1 MIKTISQF
9 KEDIANTFQPVCEID
24 LLTLDELAFGELKTR
39 YAENLFDDYEFL
51 KSEDALIYFDNT
63 FYKVNREQF
72 DDFKLEIAKGRLFT
86 ISNLKVVETVED
98 IFDKLDEYPQ
108 DSIIYIHREV
118 DKDLDCN
125 FSQEYYILSE
135 LE

>member
-24 LLTLDELAFGELKTR
+24 LLTLDELAFGELK
-39 YAENLFDDYEFL
+39 AKDVDNLFDYAFL
-51 KSEDALIYFDNT
+51 ESEDALIYFDNT
-63 FYKVNREQF
+63 FYKVNKEQF

-125 FSQEYYILSE
+125 FTQEYYILSE

>member
-9 KEDIANTFQPVCEID
+9 KQDIANTFMPVCEID
-24 LLTLDELAFGELKTR
+24 LLTLDELAFGELK
-39 YAENLFDDYEFL
+39 AKDVDNLFDYAFL
-51 KSEDALIYFDNT
+51 ESEDALIYFDNT
-63 FYKVNREQF
+63 FYKVNKEQF
-72 DDFKLEIAKGRLFT
+72 DDFKLEISKGRLFT
-86 ISNLKVVETVED
+86 ISNLKVAETVED
-98 IFDKLDEYPQ
+98 IFEKLDEYSQ

-125 FSQEYYILSE
+125 FTQEYYILSE

>member
-9 KEDIANTFQPVCEID
+9 KEDIANFFQPMCEID
-24 LLTLDELAFGELKTR
+24 TLTLDEKAFGELK
-39 YAENLFDDYEFL
+39 AKDVDNLFDYAFL
-51 KSEDALIYFDNT
+51 ESEDALIYFDNT
-63 FYKVNREQF
+63 FYKVNKEQF
-72 DDFKLEIAKGRLFT
+72 DDFKLEISKGRLFT

-98 IFDKLDEYPQ
+98 IFDKLDEYSQ

-125 FSQEYYILSE
+125 FTQEYYILSE

>member
-9 KEDIANTFQPVCEID
+9 KQDIANTFKPVCEID
-24 LLTLDELAFGELKTR
+24 LLTLDELAFGELK
-39 YAENLFDDYEFL
+39 AKDVDNLFDYEFL
-51 KSEDALIYFDNT
+51 ESEDALIYFDNT
-63 FYKVNREQF
+63 FYKVNKEQF
-72 DDFKLEIAKGRLFT
+72 DDFKLEISKGRLFT
-86 ISNLKVVETVED
+86 ISNLKVAETVED
-98 IFDKLDEYPQ
+98 IFEKLDEYSQ

-125 FSQEYYILSE
+125 FTQEYYILSE